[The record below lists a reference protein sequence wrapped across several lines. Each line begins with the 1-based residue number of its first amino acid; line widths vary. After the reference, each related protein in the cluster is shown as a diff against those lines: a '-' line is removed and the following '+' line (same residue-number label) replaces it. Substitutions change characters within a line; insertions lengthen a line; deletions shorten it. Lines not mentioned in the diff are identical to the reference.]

1 MLRGKLR
8 GKFYR
13 KSLILILIITCIPG
27 LITGALIY
35 WFAGGRIEKE
45 LVQLHK
51 NQIARRADN
60 LDSQLSNLELSVSHW
75 AFDPKFDYALKETDY
90 LRQFAVTRDLTKT
103 LMLMQG
109 SLPLTKRIELYVDGR
124 QTVHFDPEFSLLPP
138 DSEETA
144 QFRKLLASGSTT
156 YWTKSPSGEQQ
167 DLVLVQKIPGSAPT
181 PFGVMVTRLDRER
194 TAELLKALAPYDD
207 GEALLLSAS
216 GETLISAGSEA
227 APAAFQDRL
236 KKEAAA
242 YKGSSNSFLL
252 EFGNIKYTVTVGSFS
267 RIASDWTY
275 ISAAPINAITAPV
288 VFVSKIVVSVSL
300 AGLALAA
307 FLAWFASNRIYS
319 PLSRSLR
326 VLTEGRP
333 ASASGFGRED
343 EFQLIEKEWQQLSG
357 ESLALQHKLEGQLP
371 QVREGFLLQLV
382 HGYLS
387 AYSETDLRQRMKQ
400 YGWTA
405 EDRRYVVLQLQLTG
419 MTRADQSG
427 RFSPGR

>member
-144 QFRKLLASGSTT
+144 QFRKLLASG
-156 YWTKSPSGEQQ
+156 KH
-167 DLVLVQKIPGSAPT
+167 DVLDEVAVRGA
-181 PFGVMVTRLDRER
+181 
-194 TAELLKALAPYDD
+194 
-207 GEALLLSAS
+207 
-216 GETLISAGSEA
+216 AGSGTGA
-227 APAAFQDRL
+227 KD
-236 KKEAAA
+236 
-242 YKGSSNSFLL
+242 S
-252 EFGNIKYTVTVGSFS
+252 
-267 RIASDWTY
+267 
-275 ISAAPINAITAPV
+275 
-288 VFVSKIVVSVSL
+288 
-300 AGLALAA
+300 GL
-307 FLAWFASNRIYS
+307 
-319 PLSRSLR
+319 
-326 VLTEGRP
+326 
-333 ASASGFGRED
+333 
-343 EFQLIEKEWQQLSG
+343 
-357 ESLALQHKLEGQLP
+357 
-371 QVREGFLLQLV
+371 
-382 HGYLS
+382 
-387 AYSETDLRQRMKQ
+387 
-400 YGWTA
+400 
-405 EDRRYVVLQLQLTG
+405 
-419 MTRADQSG
+419 RADPVRRDGNPAGQRAYGGTFESAC
-427 RFSPGR
+427 SV